1 MTDQTINQM
10 IENAR
15 ADIIRALGNAE
26 QKLQIQFRT
35 SGEMI
40 GRLNYSATWRVQT
53 PFEITVESVSL
64 DEAVEEFIRRSA
76 FNASNVPMQD
86 GEISDAGAVS
96 RQIISNRFKRI
107 STLRKKVEKGSS

>member
-15 ADIIRALGNAE
+15 ADIILALGNAE

-76 FNASNVPMQD
+76 FNASNVASQKM
-86 GEISDAGAVS
+86 SDTATVS